1 MARKKKDETQKDNS
15 AADYK
20 IGETLVEPTVGVCQ
34 LEGIRRIFMD
44 GKEEN
49 YYIFKAQ
56 NARVLVPKSQL
67 NKRGIRTPMTKED
80 IKKIFAFLKIP
91 VSPTRSDARI
101 QYMSYRNVMKSGD
114 PQKITKLLRD
124 LYTLDQLDE
133 LKGKERE
140 IMDQARRFLC
150 DEIAFVREAS
160 KTSIMERINDS
171 LRTMYKKKVQK
182 EREKAKKQAST
193 SPADTDDDL
202 DFKEDD
208 EFAIPDS
215 DDEADAG
222 L

>member
-1 MARKKKDETQKDNS
+1 MPKKKKDPTKKDEQTV
-15 AADYK
+15 DYK

-34 LEGIRRIFMD
+34 LEGIRRINMD

-67 NKRGIRTPMTKED
+67 HKRGIRAPMTKED
-80 IKKIFAFLKIP
+80 VKKIFAFLKIP

-160 KTSIMERINDS
+160 KTSIMERINES

-193 SPADTDDDL
+193 PSAANMDDL
-202 DFKEDD
+202 AFKED
-208 EFAIPDS
+208 EELAIPEP
-215 DDEADAG
+215 DEEPESVI
-222 L
+222 

>member
-1 MARKKKDETQKDNS
+1 MAKKKKGRADGKKDENVVEF
-15 AADYK
+15 K
-20 IGETLVEPTVGVCQ
+20 IGETLVEPTVGICQ
-34 LEGIRRIFMD
+34 LEGIRRIKMD
-44 GKEEN
+44 QVEEN

-56 NARVLVPKSQL
+56 NARVLVPRSQI
-67 NKRGIRTPMTKED
+67 NKRGIRKPMTKD
-80 IKKIFAFLKIP
+80 DVKKIFAFLKIP

-150 DEIAFVREAS
+150 DEIAYVRGVS
-160 KTSIMERINDS
+160 KTSIMERINES

-182 EREKAKKQAST
+182 EREKQKKQAVTDVDDLEKFPFGAKST
-193 SPADTDDDL
+193 SD
-202 DFKEDD
+202 EDM
-208 EFAIPDS
+208 ES
-215 DDEADAG
+215 E
-222 L
+222 

>member
-1 MARKKKDETQKDNS
+1 MAKRKKARADAKKDENVVNF
-15 AADYK
+15 K
-20 IGETLVEPTVGVCQ
+20 IGETLVEPTVGICQ
-34 LEGIRRIFMD
+34 LEGIRRIEMD
-44 GKEEN
+44 HVVEN

-56 NARVLVPKSQL
+56 NARVLVPRSQI
-67 NKRGIRTPMTKED
+67 NKRGIRQPMTKD
-80 IKKIFAFLKIP
+80 DVKKIFAFLKIP

-150 DEIAFVREAS
+150 DEIAYVRGAS
-160 KTSIMERINDS
+160 KTSIMERINES

-182 EREKAKKQAST
+182 EREKQKKQAV
-193 SPADTDDDL
+193 TDL
-202 DFKEDD
+202 EELEKFPFAAKRAPEED
-208 EFAIPDS
+208 IDS
-215 DDEADAG
+215 E
-222 L
+222 